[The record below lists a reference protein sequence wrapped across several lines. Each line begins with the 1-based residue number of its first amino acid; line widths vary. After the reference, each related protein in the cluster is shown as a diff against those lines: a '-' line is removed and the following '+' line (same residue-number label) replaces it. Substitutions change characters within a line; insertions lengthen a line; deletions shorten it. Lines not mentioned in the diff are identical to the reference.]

1 MNSALIRNVVVRQKP
16 AILQLPP
23 RKHNPLLI
31 RVDALLVLN
40 LTLQVSHCAA
50 QFRGQG
56 HSPASQCLQVNADSG
71 FLWLQRGGE

>member
-1 MNSALIRNVVVRQKP
+1 MHGALIRNVVVRQKP
-16 AILQLPP
+16 AVLQLPP

-40 LTLQVSHCAA
+40 LTFQVSHRAA
-50 QFRGQG
+50 QFRDQG
-56 HSPASQCLQVNADSG
+56 HSPAGQRLQVNADFG